1 MLLSG
6 SDMTGLAMVNAI
18 GDNTGGNE
26 TIGGGGGIHQPVLD
40 LSANVTAGH
49 LDFTEGVV
57 E

>member
-26 TIGGGGGIHQPVLD
+26 TTGGGMHQPVLD

-49 LDFTEGVV
+49 LDVTEGGM

>member
-26 TIGGGGGIHQPVLD
+26 TIGGGGMHQPVLD
-40 LSANVTAGH
+40 LSANVTTGH
-49 LDFTEGVV
+49 LDFTEGIM